1 MKKLYIVGVGS
12 GNFEDLTIK
21 ANKVLMESECIYCD
35 ELLYQKL
42 YLYFKDKLLPNS
54 YNATNE
60 RCNNAILKALKNNG
74 SVVKV
79 NSSLKR

>member
-35 ELLYQKL
+35 E
-42 YLYFKDKLLPNS
+42 
-54 YNATNE
+54 
-60 RCNNAILKALKNNG
+60 
-74 SVVKV
+74 
-79 NSSLKR
+79 